1 MKTVINLFI
10 LLILIT
16 SSAFAKVKNVDDGW
30 KSFEGVETMPLPELH
45 KSTPVQWVISPFGV
59 ERRMEASTNPV
70 LEPREPLNV
79 ALGLRLYRHLFS
91 VEYSRFSESSGN
103 ETYHVE
109 RGFQDLLG
117 WYRYSFYKN
126 YGFRATVGGGLGVYQ
141 EQVTTYFYGLK
152 QDLGSG
158 NKWTAATGLGA
169 EYEVFKYMVLFLEA
183 RLISGQNLDPN
194 PNPDA
199 LARLSIQF

>member
-1 MKTVINLFI
+1 MKTAIKLFI
-10 LLILIT
+10 TLAVFT
-16 SSAFAKVKNVDDGW
+16 GTAFAKAKSVDEAW
-30 KSFEGVETMPLPELH
+30 KSFEGTEALPVLELH
-45 KSTPVQWVISPFGV
+45 DSKPVQWVISPVGV

-70 LEPREPLNV
+70 LEPREPVNV

-91 VEYSRFSESSGN
+91 VEYSRFGESSGN

-117 WYRYSFYKN
+117 WYRYSYYKN
-126 YGFRATVGGGLGVYQ
+126 HGFHATIGSGFGIYQ
-141 EQVTTYFYGLK
+141 EQVTTSFYGLK

-158 NKWTAATGLGA
+158 NKWTAATGMGA
-169 EYEVFKYMVLFLEA
+169 EYEVFKYIVLFVEA

-199 LARLSIQF
+199 LARLSVQF

>member
-10 LLILIT
+10 LLLLLT
-16 SSAFAKVKNVDDGW
+16 GAAFAKVKNVDDGW
-30 KSFEGVETMPLPELH
+30 KSFEGVEAAPLAELH
-45 KSTPVQWVISPFGV
+45 ESKPVQWVISPFGV

-70 LEPREPLNV
+70 LEPREPLNF

-126 YGFRATVGGGLGVYQ
+126 DGFHATVGGGLGVYQ

-158 NKWTAATGLGA
+158 TKWTAATGLGA
-169 EYEVFKYMVLFLEA
+169 EYEVFKYVVLFLEA

-199 LARLSIQF
+199 LARISVQF